1 MATIKNALTYHVGFD
16 FFCPMP
22 DSDPSTYLAR
32 ALREQRISIRGAR
45 THNLQSI
52 DVDIP
57 PPRLVVI
64 TGNAGDGFDPEWSP
78 DGRLIA
84 FTTRSNDLAI
94 TTVTSPEHFGASRVI
109 HMASAVPGRR
119 VDWHPTWTPDSRW
132 IVFQHGDSRRSG
144 VAMDG
149 SVKAFASPARTPAL
163 RSVFAL
169 AVDDARGFL
178 WVGTAGAPQYE
189 KHRPEELGGAALL
202 KFDLANGKIL
212 EAYPMA
218 PGEAPRMFGAIT
230 VAANGTVYATDAIS
244 NVVYQVQGGEMRT
257 LFAVPGS
264 TSLRGLAVSPD
275 QRYLYFVDYELGL
288 RVADL
293 SKSEIRELAMD
304 LQNLGGIDGLSYYQG
319 QLIAVQNGT
328 IPTRVIRIKLGE
340 DRVSVVGV
348 QPLEANKDELA
359 MPTFGTLVG
368 DDFYFI
374 ANSQRD
380 LYGADGKPMD
390 GAAPEDRVLY
400 KVSARFA
407 WDTGEKGGQVMGM
420 PQK

>member
-1 MATIKNALTYHVGFD
+1 MERLLKLRPYGPTFLYRLSEAYAMQDQKTKAYNPADPGSETRAGVEPGGGQGFR
-16 FFCPMP
+16 P
-22 DSDPSTYLAR
+22 DP
-32 ALREQRISIRGAR
+32 Q
-45 THNLQSI
+45 H
-52 DVDIP
+52 
-57 PPRLVVI
+57 
-64 TGNAGDGFDPEWSP
+64 
-78 DGRLIA
+78 
-84 FTTRSNDLAI
+84 
-94 TTVTSPEHFGASRVI
+94 
-109 HMASAVPGRR
+109 PGL
-119 VDWHPTWTPDSRW
+119 P
-132 IVFQHGDSRRSG
+132 
-144 VAMDG
+144 
-149 SVKAFASPARTPAL
+149 
-163 RSVFAL
+163 VFAL

-202 KFDLANGKIL
+202 KFDLASGKIL

-218 PGEAPRMFGAIT
+218 PGETPRMFGAIT

-328 IPTRVIRIKLGE
+328 IPTRVIRIKLGD

-348 QPLEANKDELA
+348 QPLEANKDELV

-368 DDFYFI
+368 DDYFI

-380 LYGADGKPMD
+380 VYAADGKPME
-390 GAAPEDRVLY
+390 GVLPEDRVLY
-400 KVSARFA
+400 KASARFA
-407 WDTGEKGGQVMGM
+407 WGDGREGWPLGAPAK
-420 PQK
+420 